1 MNMLENALPKASR
14 GLRRTSGRGSIRW
27 PLGEGILQATFVLFL
42 FSVTFILLL
51 ETQEVLI
58 FCLRGLLA
66 LDTLA
71 HLPGNSQ
78 LRCEDML

>member
-51 ETQEVLI
+51 ETQVLI